1 MRIHAAINER
11 TVRRTF
17 REKKAGRNGLTV
29 IDRDLPTSGLKVAKN
44 GTGPSSSGL
53 CAWSERPIPSSARRT
68 R

>member
-29 IDRDLPTSGLKVAKN
+29 IDRDLPTSGLK
-44 GTGPSSSGL
+44 G
-53 CAWSERPIPSSARRT
+53 R
-68 R
+68 